1 MLYGT
6 KPYKRRSLFSP
17 PFCTYTVEY
26 FPQTKHCFFFS
37 IFTTPKRW
45 RWQFEN
51 SCLGVPLHM
60 VALCYCYLMSS
71 ITLSFGRRWG
81 EYRTP
86 WLNQFRLIPP
96 GRYRQYLFTYRWARV
111 VPPTDARALSEW
123 HSVTLPLSGTAREQ
137 TARQQG
143 QTSGCYLEARVVL
156 QGCIIETD
164 SPHCWSHFVLSRS
177 AVWYK

>member
-17 PFCTYTVEY
+17 PFAPT
-26 FPQTKHCFFFS
+26 PWNISLKQSIAFFFPS
-37 IFTTPKRW
+37 LQLLRDE
-45 RWQFEN
+45 EN

-156 QGCIIETD
+156 QGCIIEAD